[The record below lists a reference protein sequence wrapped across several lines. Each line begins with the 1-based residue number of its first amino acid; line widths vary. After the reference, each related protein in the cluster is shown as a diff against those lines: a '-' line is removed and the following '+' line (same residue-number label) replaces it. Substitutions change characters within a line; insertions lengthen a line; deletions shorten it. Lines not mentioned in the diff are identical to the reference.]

1 MVTAAPYGDR
11 DEGTQP
17 RDRPKTTADLRPAR
31 AGCGCPSQPHVNTP
45 PRHPNGTRVHS
56 RPSQTGC
63 HLSSHPATAHDLGI
77 KLLDRH
83 GWGRGAAAAD
93 TRPINPSADT
103 NGRPS
108 SPQSGGAGA
117 ARTASGPPRAV
128 QLPRPPGGRG
138 GGGRI
143 SCDRCS
149 GLPASA
155 RPAACAGLYSASL
168 PLQPALKMFSGNPD
182 NSCVVA
188 A

>member
-17 RDRPKTTADLRPAR
+17 WDRPKTTADLRPAR
-31 AGCGCPSQPHVNTP
+31 AGRGCPSQPHVNTP

-63 HLSSHPATAHDLGI
+63 HLSSHPATSHDLGI
-77 KLLDRH
+77 ELLDRH

-117 ARTASGPPRAV
+117 ARTASGPPRMEGAARAHHAPCSS
-128 QLPRPPGGRG
+128 LGPPEG
-138 GGGRI
+138 GGAGAESAVAGAAGCPHPLGPPRVLGFI
-143 SCDRCS
+143 LPPSLCS
-149 GLPASA
+149 L
-155 RPAACAGLYSASL
+155 L
-168 PLQPALKMFSGNPD
+168 
-182 NSCVVA
+182 
-188 A
+188 